1 MTCYS
6 LSHNQS
12 MEWRWK
18 YKIDT
23 LVEDYKAPEVLT
35 KYFSAGHV
43 GVDKHSSYLMV
54 VRYGATDLKGIL
66 QSVKKKDYVMHI
78 VELVERSIRIVRN
91 NQTKYKRR
99 PDAIN
104 QACVIMDMAGF
115 SMRHVTYKPGTHPHN
130 YCSLSLNNDQ
140 LILIA

>member
-1 MTCYS
+1 
-6 LSHNQS
+6 
-12 MEWRWK
+12 MEWRRK

-43 GVDKHSSYLMV
+43 GVDKLSSYLMV
-54 VRYGATDLKGIL
+54 VRYGATDVKGIL
-66 QSVKKKDYVMHI
+66 QSVKKKDYVMHV
-78 VELVERSIRIVRN
+78 VELVERSIRIVTN
-91 NQTKYKRR
+91 NQAKYKRR

-115 SMRHVTYKPGTHPHN
+115 SMRHVTYKPGIFA
-130 YCSLSLNNDQ
+130 LLQ
-140 LILIA
+140 FKF